1 MVSNASTI
9 NKPHHCPVCGNTDT
23 TTVVID
29 ESIPPELQRF
39 FTPITQQV
47 DEFNSSCKFQFIT
60 LVEKINHLKHT
71 NGKLKEKV
79 AKQKDFLY
87 AAKEEITHLNKY
99 KSQVED
105 LKQELEGLKQKIKEY
120 NRPETFELSND
131 DEIEYGRN
139 KQKEEDSFIQ
149 PVPKHALEKPFNF
162 ASNTFISNIHKQS
175 MGKKLDTFAPKAPT
189 NHHHPNKRSFYAES
203 TKIGELN
210 TARQHRIPSAQL
222 PPSPSQPPPPPPPP
236 LLSSG
241 TTSSISSSR
250 ANFQKLNL
258 NKYRYPSG
266 RAATSQLASRI
277 TANMRV
283 GTSNQSSE
291 YHNEGAR
298 AFRMANVHS
307 NMISKGPVLN
317 RILKKHSSGSSRHFA
332 H

>member
-1 MVSNASTI
+1 MT
-9 NKPHHCPVCGNTDT
+9 KPHRCPVCGSTDI
-23 TTVVID
+23 TTVLID
-29 ESIPPELQRF
+29 DSIPSELKRF
-39 FTPITQQV
+39 FTPITQQI

-60 LVEKINHLKHT
+60 LVEKINHLKHV

-79 AKQKDFLY
+79 SKQKDFLY

-105 LKQELEGLKQKIKEY
+105 LKQEVESLKQKMKEY
-120 NRPETFELSND
+120 NRPETFELSID

-139 KQKEEDSFIQ
+139 KEKDESFIQ
-149 PVPKHALEKPFNF
+149 PVPKRAPEKPFNF
-162 ASNTFISNIHKQS
+162 ALNTFISNIHKQS
-175 MGKKLDTFAPKAPT
+175 MGKKLDTFTPRVAANIQPPS
-189 NHHHPNKRSFYAES
+189 KRSFYAES
-203 TKIGELN
+203 TKIGEIN
-210 TARQHRIPSAQL
+210 
-222 PPSPSQPPPPPPPP
+222 PPHPPPQ

-258 NKYRYPSG
+258 NKYRYPGG
-266 RAATSQLASRI
+266 RAATSRLASRI

-283 GTSNQSSE
+283 GTLDQSSDQRSE
-291 YHNEGAR
+291 AGG
-298 AFRMANVHS
+298 AFRTANVHS

-317 RILKKHSSGSSRHFA
+317 RILNKHSLGSSRHFP